1 MLFSGILEIDPM
13 ELLNFD
19 EKLIFQN
26 CSYKNFGSIGSN
38 GQYFAYSEKERE
50 LYEARIAH
58 LEKET
63 EFLKSML
70 KKYESL

>member
-1 MLFSGILEIDPM
+1 M

-19 EKLIFQN
+19 EKLIFN
-26 CSYKNFGSIGSN
+26 KCKNNGTFGSNSN
-38 GQYFAYSEKERE
+38 YYAYSEKERE

-63 EFLKSML
+63 EFLKSLL
-70 KKYESL
+70 KKYECL